1 MTLRGYPKWL
11 PVAGIVFLALAA
23 SISGIGN
30 QYAQDDFA
38 IILKNPPVHDLWTS
52 WKFFGKPY
60 WPPPFV
66 PDLYRPLALLS
77 YAVQWAIGG
86 GSPLVFRIASY
97 LLYAVVCT
105 QVFRLARLRLSFAPG
120 FAAAALFVAHPVHV
134 EAVAMAVNQGELWVA
149 LACCLAVI
157 LYVKAREETGSG
169 GNRQSGRPTRWE
181 LTIAGIFLVACFFK
195 ENALMLPGMVLA
207 AELLLVRSSQPWR
220 ARLPEVRRFFLLL
233 VLVALSFYG
242 VRTLVLGGDLVGS
255 FTAEALAYLTRGQR
269 ALTMLAVV
277 PQWFRLLFWPA
288 HLQGDYSPAEIVGQ
302 TAWGT
307 DQTLGLLL
315 LLFSGSV
322 IVWSWRR
329 APVIAFGLVWCAIAL
344 FPVHNVLVSTGIVLA
359 ERTLFLASVG
369 VVIALGGVGQLLLD
383 RTRYPVQVGL
393 GGVVGIL
400 LILGVYRSTVRHP
413 IWTDQFTYWYQ
424 TANRDAPLS
433 YRAHHALAEMYFGA
447 RLEGRAEREYRLAIA
462 YSPPRLMQVGVDYAN
477 RLRMK
482 GLCYP
487 ALPYYRNGLAV
498 HPNFLNWRAS
508 FVACLLHLG
517 KYQEARTVALLG
529 GTYGLQ
535 VESWRRIRRTADSA
549 LKVGAPPGSVTIA
562 LPASDSV
569 GTHMGIGSSTP

>member
-1 MTLRGYPKWL
+1 MTSSRYPKWL
-11 PVAGIVFLALAA
+11 PVAGIVFLAIAA

-38 IILKNPPVHDLWTS
+38 IILKNDPVHHLWTS
-52 WKFFGKPY
+52 WQFFGKPY

-77 YAVQWAIGG
+77 YAVQWVIGG

-97 LLYAVVCT
+97 GLYAVVCT
-105 QVFRLARLRLSFAPG
+105 QVLRLARIRLPFAPA
-120 FAAAALFVAHPVHV
+120 FAAAALFAVHPVHV

-157 LYVKAREETGSG
+157 WYVRARDRRGPLPVRAELGISG
-169 GNRQSGRPTRWE
+169 
-181 LTIAGIFLVACFFK
+181 LFLVSCFFK

-207 AELLLVRSSQPWR
+207 AELLLVRSETPWK
-220 ARLPEVRRFFLLL
+220 ARLGEVRRFFLLL
-233 VLVALSFYG
+233 ALVALTFYG
-242 VRTLVLGGDLVGS
+242 VRTLVLRGDLVGS

-269 ALTMLAVV
+269 AITMLSVV

-302 TAWGT
+302 TEWGGQ
-307 DQTLGLLL
+307 QTLGLLL
-315 LLFSGSV
+315 LLATIFAT
-322 IVWSWRR
+322 VWSWKR

-369 VVIALGGVGQLLLD
+369 AMIALGGLGELLL
-383 RTRYPVQVGL
+383 RGAERRAPLGL
-393 GGVVGIL
+393 AAVVGVL
-400 LILGVYRSTVRHP
+400 LILGVYRSTIRHP
-413 IWTDQFTYWYQ
+413 VWNDQFTYWYQ

-447 RLEGRAEREYRLAIA
+447 RLEGRAEREYRLAIE
-462 YSPPRLMQVGVDYAN
+462 YSPPKLMQVAVDYAN
-477 RLRMK
+477 RLRLK

-487 ALPYYRNGLAV
+487 ALPFYREALAV

-508 FVACLLHLG
+508 YVACLLHLG
-517 KYQEARTVALLG
+517 KYREASSVALLG
-529 GTYGLQ
+529 GTYGIQ
-535 VESWRRIRRTADSA
+535 PETWRRIRRTADSA
-549 LKVGAPPGSVTIA
+549 QRVGAPPGSVTFD
-562 LPASDSV
+562 LPATDSV
-569 GTHMGIGSSTP
+569 GTHMGIGPGTP